1 MSGWGPGML
10 LHTPR
15 HQGRTTMSAVPR
27 AETLLYRKL
36 PSPLLPEAGTQLGL
50 PGGLLCQPPG
60 PGATEKGSPWPR
72 NDSSGMCLCVG
83 GKKHCQFLERANVC
97 RKEGPFG
104 ARGKQP
110 HPRPACSW
118 GSLACAEQGAG
129 ASVGLPRAGLP
140 RIQESASCRLFCFF
154 LFFLKFIYSVAPG
167 LSYSSR
173 DCHSLLR
180 LVNS

>member
-1 MSGWGPGML
+1 ML

-27 AETLLYRKL
+27 TETLLYRKL

-97 RKEGPFG
+97 RKEGPALGNHRGPLEPGGNSLTRGQPAAGEAWPVLSRGWGLLLASPGRASLEFKSRLAAG
-104 ARGKQP
+104 FSVSFSFFFNLFIQLHQVLVTARGIVIL
-110 HPRPACSW
+110 CCGW
-118 GSLACAEQGAG
+118 
-129 ASVGLPRAGLP
+129 
-140 RIQESASCRLFCFF
+140 
-154 LFFLKFIYSVAPG
+154 
-167 LSYSSR
+167 
-173 DCHSLLR
+173 
-180 LVNS
+180 